1 MNNYE
6 NKEFYPTPKELLET
20 ITADCNWTKI
30 NTILEPSAGKG
41 HIVEFLQQKAK
52 DNYMNSYDIDC
63 IEADSELRA
72 VLKDKNMRV
81 IHDDFL
87 TYHGYKKYD
96 LILMNPPFSNG
107 DEHLLKAIEV
117 QKNGGFIICILNA
130 ETIRNP
136 YSMKRKELINKL
148 HKYHAEINY
157 LSNTFSDAE
166 RKTDVEVAIVK
177 VQIPEAK
184 NYSHIFEE
192 LRKAKAEDRLYKKK
206 MTDVAKV
213 DYIEAIIDQYETE
226 VQGCLSL
233 LREYQGL
240 APYILESMKETT
252 YAKPVIELKVGG
264 NSLDKNSANE
274 VLLLI
279 RRKYWKAL
287 FEDKRF
293 TSNMTSKQLEEYRY
307 KVSDLENYDFSYY
320 NIKTLQVEM
329 SRNFVKGIKEC
340 ILALFDELSYE
351 YSWLPET
358 GRNIHYY
365 NGWATNKAHIINKKV
380 IIPMPNLF
388 SSILKEFQYSYKVF
402 EKLND
407 IEKVFNYLSGV
418 PDERSLGIILQ
429 NAKDV
434 QQTKNI
440 DCKYFTVNFYKKG
453 TCHITFKDE
462 VLLKKFNIFGSQKK
476 GWLPPCYGKKPYE
489 DMTEEEKRVI
499 DEFDG
504 KERYVEVFSN
514 SNKYLIQT
522 PDLIPQL
529 MELGD

>member
-1 MNNYE
+1 
-6 NKEFYPTPKELLET
+6 
-20 ITADCNWTKI
+20 
-30 NTILEPSAGKG
+30 
-41 HIVEFLQQKAK
+41 
-52 DNYMNSYDIDC
+52 
-63 IEADSELRA
+63 
-72 VLKDKNMRV
+72 
-81 IHDDFL
+81 
-87 TYHGYKKYD
+87 
-96 LILMNPPFSNG
+96 
-107 DEHLLKAIEV
+107 
-117 QKNGGFIICILNA
+117 
-130 ETIRNP
+130 
-136 YSMKRKELINKL
+136 
-148 HKYHAEINY
+148 
-157 LSNTFSDAE
+157 
-166 RKTDVEVAIVK
+166 
-177 VQIPEAK
+177 
-184 NYSHIFEE
+184 
-192 LRKAKAEDRLYKKK
+192 

-462 VLLKKFNIFGSQKK
+462 ELLKKFNIFGSQKK